1 MKLTIL
7 CVGKC
12 REKYFT
18 DAAAEYLK
26 RLSRYAKTEVI
37 EVKDEKTPEE
47 ASPHEEELIRETEGK
62 RLLERLPENAYVIC
76 TAIDGKSFDSV
87 GLSVRLSELMLRGES
102 HLCFVI
108 GGSIG
113 LSESVLS
120 RADEKWSFSKLT
132 FPHQLMRVIL
142 TEQLYRA
149 FRIMNHEPYHK

>member
-37 EVKDEKTPEE
+37 EVKDEKTPDE
-47 ASPHEEELIRETEGK
+47 ASQHEEELIRETEGK

-76 TAIDGKSFDSV
+76 TAIDGKSYDSV
-87 GLSVRLSELMLRGES
+87 GLSERLSGLMLKGES
-102 HLCFVI
+102 HICFVI

-113 LSESVLS
+113 LSESVIAK
-120 RADEKWSFSKLT
+120 ADEKWSFSKLT

-149 FRIMNHEPYHK
+149 L